1 MSAAPQPLDFR
12 PFKNVAYAE
21 ADCRE
26 LVRQVLAVHGIEM
39 PDSPAEGRATGWYRV
54 DVPRPLDIALFNT
67 PEDLHIGVVVSRGEF
82 LHASRELG
90 RSVVE
95 RLSAPEWVS
104 QLEGFFRHG

>member
-1 MSAAPQPLDFR
+1 MSTGVAPVDFKA
-12 PFKNVAYAE
+12 FKNVPYAE

-26 LVRQVLAVHGIEM
+26 LVRRVLAVRGIDL
-39 PDSPAEGRATGWYRV
+39 PGTPAEGRAAGWHRV
-54 DVPRPLDIALFNT
+54 EVPRPLDVVLFNT

-95 RLSAPEWVS
+95 RLSAPEWAS